1 MSNPYIAVDWGTSS
15 FRAYHVDAGSKV
27 INQFAD
33 AEGILS
39 VKDKAFEAV
48 LESHIGDWDKSL
60 PVIASGMITRLDRS
74 AICRLPRWP
83 KRFGQSAS
91 LSPA

>member
-1 MSNPYIAVDWGTSS
+1 MNKPYIAVDWGTSS
-15 FRAYHVDAGSKV
+15 FRAYHVDAEGKV

-48 LESHIGDWDKSL
+48 LESHIGQISARHCFWHDHQQ
-60 PVIASGMITRLDRS
+60 TRLD
-74 AICRLPRWP
+74 
-83 KRFGQSAS
+83 
-91 LSPA
+91 